1 MNRSVERCV
10 FAGLVRQHCIFLE
23 APPRVVGIA
32 LEDNVG
38 AKSEVV
44 RNIAPIPIDGGRDLG
59 DTSFFERAAITF
71 RLTDFGKLKASGWR
85 KAETIRL
92 RQQTRRVAHWRHFD
106 ARLGSVYQGVEY
118 FWIDDIVIRTYTI

>member
-71 RLTDFGKLKASGWR
+71 RPYRFRQAQSEWL
-85 KAETIRL
+85 AESRDHSTAAANPSRCTL
-92 RQQTRRVAHWRHFD
+92 PSFRCPTWFRQQR
-106 ARLGSVYQGVEY
+106 S
-118 FWIDDIVIRTYTI
+118 